1 MSIFLIFL
9 GVCAQKNNKLCCDAD
24 VEEWSWIERR
34 RDGGAIQLNTSKH
47 SLQDLALFARE
58 GKRGVC
64 PGASVHRRSDGLWIP
79 LTEVCSALAQSTY
92 HQSGDFCALIC

>member
-1 MSIFLIFL
+1 MSDTLRR
-9 GVCAQKNNKLCCDAD
+9 GAD

-34 RDGGAIQLNTSKH
+34 RDGGAIQLNASRH

-79 LTEVCSALAQSTY
+79 LTEVRPCCRQAASHAFSSL
-92 HQSGDFCALIC
+92 SGVPGPASQR